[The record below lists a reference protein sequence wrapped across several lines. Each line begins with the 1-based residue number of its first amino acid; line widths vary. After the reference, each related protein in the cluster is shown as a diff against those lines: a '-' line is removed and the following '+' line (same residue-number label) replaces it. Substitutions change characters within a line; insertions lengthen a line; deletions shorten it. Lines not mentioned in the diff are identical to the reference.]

1 MWIKSVFLPFFPT
14 VIHVSN
20 NSNRQ
25 SCQVTRIKRKKKK
38 KKKHLYNV
46 ILADSIFSVSE
57 IECNFKKL
65 HSRFARHFVSH
76 ARIHRPIKVIR
87 VFLMKREQVNSES
100 RLSYVA
106 TPLLEHSSFD
116 SRRTVFLN
124 LWFTKFYNAKKILQ
138 ISTRT
143 CCNS

>member
-1 MWIKSVFLPFFPT
+1 MLLSLHFFRAI

-20 NSNRQ
+20 NSKRQ
-25 SCQVTRIKRKKKK
+25 STCRVTRIKRKKKRK
-38 KKKHLYNV
+38 TIATTLFF
-46 ILADSIFSVSE
+46 LSDSIFSVSE

-65 HSRFARHFVSH
+65 HSRFISH
-76 ARIHRPIKVIR
+76 VTLFHTLESIGQLRLYE
-87 VFLMKREQVNSES
+87 FFSWKREQVNSES

-124 LWFTKFYNAKKILQ
+124 LWFTLVPKIL
-138 ISTRT
+138 
-143 CCNS
+143 